1 MNNTTNNYNNHKKKE
16 KKLFRDEMRVKI
28 DKF

>member
-16 KKLFRDEMRVKI
+16 KKLFRDEMRVKM